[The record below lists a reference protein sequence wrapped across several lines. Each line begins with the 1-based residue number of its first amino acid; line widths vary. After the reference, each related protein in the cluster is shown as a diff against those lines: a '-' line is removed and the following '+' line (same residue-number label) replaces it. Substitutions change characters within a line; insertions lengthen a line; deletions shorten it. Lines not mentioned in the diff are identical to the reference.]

1 MAHTFTSVKDFLD
14 HQHRHSYVDAT
25 DMASA
30 NTAENGDYILT
41 VRLSESNQE
50 DEFVDTSKV
59 APQDI
64 ERLKAEDPFLYY
76 SIQKN
81 RRKRSCCDFDYDCF
95 ASDNADT
102 SAEGVGAEIDVG
114 DCYSEVDIRRGASS
128 SSSDHVF
135 SLVAFR
141 RTSMPNLVA
150 SSSNPRQARRHSTIV
165 TTNIVKRQR
174 RLSTEAHPCLMYE
187 SLFDKFDLGGP
198 DIILD
203 NDEEE

>member
-1 MAHTFTSVKDFLD
+1 MAHTFSSVKDFLD
-14 HQHRHSYVDAT
+14 HQHRHSYLDAT

-30 NTAENGDYILT
+30 NIAENGDCILT
-41 VRLSESNQE
+41 VRVSESRQE
-50 DEFVDTSKV
+50 DDIVDTSKL

-76 SIQKN
+76 SIQNK

-102 SAEGVGAEIDVG
+102 SNEGVSVEINVD
-114 DCYSEVDIRRGASS
+114 DCYSEVDVRRGASS
-128 SSSDHVF
+128 SSSDHIL

-141 RTSMPNLVA
+141 RTSMPNLVS
-150 SSSNPRQARRHSTIV
+150 SSSNPRQTRRHSTIV
-165 TTNIVKRQR
+165 NTDIVKRQR
-174 RLSTEAHPCLMYE
+174 RLSTESHPCLMYE